1 LFSIPSWHRGLG
13 SAGRGPRLTPALL
26 LSALAL
32 LVQAW
37 AGPARAQAQVQLQC
51 SGTLLEARGSAE
63 LRRQAGRFSFSL
75 GVEAEADTA
84 DQALEGLQARLGA
97 VRQELKTLGVEE
109 LEVSSPNTW
118 ERGRDGRRPPA
129 WVASLQVS
137 GKLALAQLQPLVR
150 RVGGLPGVR
159 LSPVSTEARPEE
171 DRASR
176 QQLLR
181 AAYQDALQQA
191 RELAGVIGL
200 RDVRA
205 IQVQVEGGPRPVPLR
220 AMAADAAPGFDP
232 AELPAPVDRLG
243 LLVWFCAR

>member
-1 LFSIPSWHRGLG
+1 MLSPMV
-13 SAGRGPRLTPALL
+13 LL
-26 LSALAL
+26 L
-32 LVQAW
+32 QA
-37 AGPARAQAQVQLQC
+37 APRPAMAQAQVQLQC
-51 SGTLLEARGSAE
+51 NGTLLEARGSAE
-63 LRRQAGRFSFSL
+63 LRREASRFGFSL

-84 DQALEGLQARLGA
+84 DQALESLQVRLGA
-97 VRQELKTLGVEE
+97 VRQELKSLGVEE

-118 ERGRDGRRPPA
+118 ERSRSGRRPPV
-129 WVASLQVS
+129 WVATLQIS
-137 GKLALAQLQPLVR
+137 GKLALRQLQPLVR

-191 RELAGVIGL
+191 RDLAGVIGL
-200 RDVRA
+200 KDVRP
-205 IQVQVEGGPRPVPLR
+205 IQVQVEGGGRPVTLR
-220 AMAADAAPGFDP
+220 AMAAEAAPAFDP

-243 LLVWFCAR
+243 LQAWFCAR